1 MVATGTVDG
10 TIYMLELSEG
20 LANIQNNEKATVM
33 AALERES
40 KREKNLEAR
49 AKELRAKEKRA
60 AELANAVPVEKE
72 PWEESVKALETKF
85 WSAVGVLEDEPAA
98 AS

>member
-1 MVATGTVDG
+1 MQA
-10 TIYMLELSEG
+10 
-20 LANIQNNEKATVM
+20 NEKNSVM
-33 AALERES
+33 QMLERES

-60 AELANAVPVEKE
+60 AEAATAETVDKT
-72 PWEESVKALETKF
+72 PWEETVKGIEEQFWETIGGK
-85 WSAVGVLEDEPAA
+85 EDE